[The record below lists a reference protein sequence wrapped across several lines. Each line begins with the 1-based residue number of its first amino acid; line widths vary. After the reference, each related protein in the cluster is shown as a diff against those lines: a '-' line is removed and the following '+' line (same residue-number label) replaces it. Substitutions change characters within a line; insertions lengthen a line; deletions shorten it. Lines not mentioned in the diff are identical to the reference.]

1 MKIFLNVFIFYF
13 DLLLRKITA
22 QLLNI
27 FESK

>member
-13 DLLLRKITA
+13 DLLRKITA